1 MTVTPP
7 AIFVGAV
14 VIGLAVALS
23 FWISP
28 VIAIPLLVIGLAV
41 VAVLGLGRARNEADP
56 VQKEKRDRGELNKP
70 DDHFTERDRE
80 TLVEP

>member
-7 AIFVGAV
+7 VILGGGL
-14 VIGLAVALS
+14 VIGLAVVLS

-28 VIAIPLLVIGLAV
+28 VIAIPLLVIGLGI
-41 VAVLGLGRARNEADP
+41 VAVLGMGRAREETGQ
-56 VQKEKRDRGELNKP
+56 VGELRDRGELEKP
-70 DDHFTERDRE
+70 EDHFTERDRE